1 MWDPLIIDL
10 VNYQLKNT
18 TCANG
23 ENNSSPLEYPTNTT
37 NAYEN
42 RSPDEFKQYLENI
55 FNNGKP
61 FIQYQWHLN
70 LRKKR
75 KKHYCGGYY

>member
-18 TCANG
+18 TYANG
-23 ENNSSPLEYPTNTT
+23 ENNSPPIEYPTDITYT
-37 NAYEN
+37 SEN
-42 RSPDEFKQYLENI
+42 RSPDEFKEYIENI

-61 FIQYQWHLN
+61 FIQYQMHFN

-75 KKHYCGGYY
+75 KEHYCGGYY

>member
-18 TCANG
+18 TNANG
-23 ENNSSPLEYPTNTT
+23 ENNSYPFEYPTNIN

-42 RSPDEFKQYLENI
+42 RSPDEFKEYIENI

-61 FIQYQWHLN
+61 FTQYQMHLN
-70 LRKKR
+70 LRKRR
-75 KKHYCGGYY
+75 KERYCSGYY